1 MINLKVLTLAV
12 LKSTI
17 IFLLVC
23 FFHFI
28 INSGLEIEIN
38 NHFWKSYVFSFLF
51 LFLFF
56 CLFVFLQKN
65 FLDHLGFLYLFW
77 IFIKFITM
85 FALFKSEINNDLGT
99 KKEEVIILLT
109 PYLLGIFLSIF
120 YLNKS
125 LTKED

>member
-38 NHFWKSYVFSFLF
+38 NHFWKSYIFSFVF
-51 LFLFF
+51 LLLFF
-56 CLFVFLQKN
+56 CLFFFLQKN

-85 FALFKSEINNDLGT
+85 FTLFKSEINNDLET
-99 KKEEVIILLT
+99 KKEEIIILLI

-120 YLNKS
+120 HLNKT